1 MSIQDLGSIGEFI
14 AAIATILTLVYLALQ
29 IRQNTAV
36 SRAAAAQEV
45 LKAHRLLIREVLTLN
60 PEVENVFIR
69 GIHSFGSLSRDEKR
83 RFQYVLSEF
92 MLNAQNAL
100 QLRRKGVLDQSDA
113 ELWLGFAI
121 QLLRTPGVGEWWE
134 IERHV
139 VDPIFSSEVD
149 RRLKEPGES
158 LIDLFPHFAL
168 EVNA

>member
-69 GIHSFGSLSRDEKR
+69 GIHSFGCNRS
-83 RFQYVLSEF
+83 
-92 MLNAQNAL
+92 
-100 QLRRKGVLDQSDA
+100 
-113 ELWLGFAI
+113 
-121 QLLRTPGVGEWWE
+121 
-134 IERHV
+134 
-139 VDPIFSSEVD
+139 VDPI
-149 RRLKEPGES
+149 
-158 LIDLFPHFAL
+158 IA
-168 EVNA
+168 